1 MTSSIVNF
9 LVYSTPTD
17 PTSALVTQSRVFDYR
32 ISEDARDAF
41 AAILA
46 KISEDFALY
55 KTSPST
61 ATITEIEGLLGQLNN
76 WSTMKSLNS
85 SGTITQTLSAVD
97 LAVPSGDTTSVKTI
111 DTTMSSGMA
120 NAVDKLIRTLRSA
133 GWDIETETSDSAKT
147 AAMDK
152 IAADMALD
160 SSATLGYTS
169 TIYGLDTWIAQGLQA
184 AASALIT
191 AATGEAVDTSKTSLQ
206 ELLMIEYV
214 SNGNQILYDQ
224 MNSLSTAIDTN
235 QQVLAYL
242 NSLQDLMNQ
251 KTPEQFVM
259 KLGILQNA
267 TLTESTYSNFENSTF
282 NQTLGTTAKFT
293 DANIASYIQSL
304 TVVGDTI
311 QSSSFNTTLKN
322 NLDALLTQNATLIA
336 TIKSAIEAPGQ
347 NIIDLSIVPESTDAT
362 VYGIVRHYQNHMTD
376 LESALTDLNSKIES
390 YNNLSS
396 STDFTTYQSTTSAL
410 LTSMS
415 TFYDRLN
422 VLCNGVPNN
431 QWGLSDMINY
441 GRSPSTLSGPLL
453 TEYQKIW
460 DAINGTFGTNLKNYI
475 DNVATYKTSA
485 SNVLSLITSFDVNLA
500 SVTDAMD
507 NFYDMISG
515 LSNRLDTTIG
525 TTLANFLNNYN
536 VVGSPYY
543 IDSEGGNLINCFDRG
558 TELINALRVQK
569 ENLEKY
575 RADFTTASENKDIQA
590 YITAFNNFKASAQLC
605 YEDLWWLFNGSDG
618 KSLIDLRNAIPGW
631 GSYTS
636 PIDSQQL
643 SQKYNSA
650 YNFLMDVYNT
660 IPSLQNGSGQTYT
673 YQNYTPTRSTL
684 LAQFN
689 IANTNE
695 KIGAL
700 CLGLQNL
707 QSAGGA
713 FNPLDSTVGEG
724 YSILLQRIQDNL
736 SRLIN
741 ITNSSTG
748 TSGTALASTLKTVLG
763 DFQGANSIQT
773 WVQDFNNNKIG
784 NYQTNL
790 NNAVVASQS
799 LNDAKRE
806 ELQRTMFIF
815 EEFYKSAMA
824 LLTRL
829 TQIIEKMATAIA
841 R

>member
-133 GWDIETETSDSAKT
+133 GWDIETETSDSTKT

-152 IAADMALD
+152 IAADITLD
-160 SSATLGYTS
+160 SSAALGYTS
-169 TIYGLDTWIAQGLQA
+169 TLYGLDTWITQGLQA

-242 NSLQDLMNQ
+242 NALQDLMNQ

-259 KLGILQNA
+259 KLSILQNA

-304 TVVGDTI
+304 TVVGDTV
-311 QSSSFNTTLKN
+311 QSSSLNTTLKN
-322 NLDALLTQNATLIA
+322 NLDALLTQNATLIT

-347 NIIDLSIVPESTDAT
+347 NIKDLEVVPEGTDLYI
-362 VYGIVRHYQNHMTD
+362 YGIVSQYQNHMTD
-376 LESALTDLNSKIES
+376 LESALTDLNSKIAN

-422 VLCNGVPNN
+422 VLYIGIPEH
-431 QWGLSDMINY
+431 QWGLLDMINH
-441 GRSPSTLSGPLL
+441 GRSPTLSEPLL

-460 DAINGTFGTNLKNYI
+460 DAIDGTFGTYLEGYI
-475 DNVATYKTSA
+475 ANVNNYKTSA

-507 NFYDMISG
+507 NSYEMISG
-515 LSNRLDTTIG
+515 LYNRMNTTIG
-525 TTLANFLNNYN
+525 TTLLNFRNNYN
-536 VVGSPYY
+536 VVDSPYF
-543 IDSEGGNLINCFDRG
+543 IDSEGGSLINCFDRC
-558 TELINALRVQK
+558 TENLNALRIQI

-575 RADFTTASENKDIQA
+575 RADLITASENKDIPA
-590 YITAFNNFKASAQLC
+590 YIKAFNNFKLSEQYC
-605 YEDLWWLFNGSDG
+605 DEDLWWLFNGSDG
-618 KSLIDLRNAIPGW
+618 KSLNDLRNAIPGW
-631 GSYTS
+631 GNYTS
-636 PIDSQQL
+636 PIDSQKL

-650 YNFLMDVYNT
+650 YNLLMDLYNT

-673 YQNYTPTRSTL
+673 YQNATSTRSAL
-684 LAQFN
+684 LAQFT

-707 QSAGGA
+707 QSAGSA

-736 SRLIN
+736 SRLID
-741 ITNSSTG
+741 ITNSNTG

-829 TQIIEKMATAIA
+829 TQIIEKMATATA